1 MPTRPAARRL
11 FLAAAA
17 SAGVGVTGCL
27 HVVRDRPAVPSAHT
41 PCVAHACGTA
51 CETHGRGGGVVPYA
65 APVIGYGGEADRVP
79 PAPAPA
85 PPAYRPALPY
95 RDAAPMPAPPT
106 LAPPPALIDGDAGGD
121 LSPPPPAPLLTPA
134 GYTRIALPRR

>member
-1 MPTRPAARRL
+1 MPTTSAARRL
-11 FLAAAA
+11 LFAAAA
-17 SAGVGVTGCL
+17 SAGVGATGCL

-51 CETHGRGGGVVPYA
+51 CDTHDWTGEPAPHA
-65 APVIGYGGEADRVP
+65 APTIDYGADSHKVP
-79 PAPAPA
+79 PAPA
-85 PPAYRPALPY
+85 PPAYRPAVPD

-106 LAPPPALIDGDAGGD
+106 LAPPPSLMERDAGRD

-134 GYTRIALPRR
+134 GYTRIATPRR